1 MKPLQRFHL
10 EIEMAHS
17 LCKVY
22 VHFVWTTK
30 QVERV
35 LTPALRP
42 KLQEHLVDEAR
53 KHSIIV
59 EALNI
64 QPEHVHLLVNLSR
77 SHTIEGVVKQV
88 KGESSHW
95 INHNDVLAGKFS
107 WQTGYGAFSVS
118 YTHYKE
124 VVAYINNQDEH
135 HKRVTFMDEYRALLL
150 KYGYTQ
156 QEADESAS
164 DE

>member
-1 MKPLQRFHL
+1 LQ
-10 EIEMAHS
+10 ESEEAMAHS

-30 QVERV
+30 HAQRI
-35 LTPALRP
+35 LAPSARP
-42 KLQEHLVDEAR
+42 KLLEHFLDEA
-53 KHSIIV
+53 KNHSIVV
-59 EALNI
+59 EALNV
-64 QPEHVHLLVNLSR
+64 QPEHVHLLTNLSR
-77 SHTIEGVVKQV
+77 AQTIEDVAKQL

-95 INHNDVLAGKFS
+95 INHNDVIAGKFS

-135 HKRVTFMDEYRALLL
+135 HKRVTFMDEYKALLL

-156 QEADESAS
+156 AEADELARA
-164 DE
+164 D